1 MPKKRNKK
9 QWILNVALNRWGLNK
24 KTKVGPVSV
33 WIRQCAPKSMEEWR
47 QCYFEKCKQHF
58 HQREPKEYLEEL
70 GKTLYE
76 KIKNVVLQDIKSVS
90 LEDCVKYIE
99 DLVIKK
105 TFEGYRREIETVRG
119 LLEKELGISIQPA
132 PDEWDRGYNVDYY
145 IEISGKCIGIQ
156 IKPLSYKHAPES
168 HKWIESQRKT
178 HEEFQKK
185 YGGKVFT
192 VFSSGEKGE
201 KKLHNP
207 EVIEEIR
214 GEIERLN
221 SSLNFNS

>member
-1 MPKKRNKK
+1 MPKKRDKK
-9 QWILNVALNRWGLNK
+9 QWILNVSLNRWGLNK
-24 KTKVGPVSV
+24 KTKVGPVSE

-47 QCYFEKCKQHF
+47 QHYFEKLKQHF
-58 HQREPKEYLEEL
+58 QREAKEYLEEL
-70 GKTLYE
+70 GKVLYE
-76 KIKNVVLQDIKSVS
+76 KIKDVVLSEIGSIS
-90 LEDCVKYIE
+90 LDDCVKYIE

-105 TFEGYRREIETVRG
+105 TFEGYQREIETVHG
-119 LLEKELGISIQPA
+119 LLEKKLEISIQPA

-156 IKPLSYKHAPES
+156 IKPLSYKQAPES
-168 HKWIESQRKT
+168 HKWIESQRKA
-178 HEEFQKK
+178 HEEFQSR

-214 GEIERLN
+214 REIERLK
-221 SSLNFNS
+221 SSSNFNS